1 MNGNNLEL
9 ISYDSNEFNQQLIN
23 DNLGFVKDSINEVL
37 NASIGVKIIVDTE
50 VEKIEEKPDNDSVN
64 QNDVV
69 ELFQGKD
76 TM

>member
-23 DNLGFVKDSINEVL
+23 DNLGFIKDSINEVI

-50 VEKIEEKPDNDSVN
+50 VEKIEEKPDNDSIN

>member
-1 MNGNNLEL
+1 M
-9 ISYDSNEFNQQLIN
+9 
-23 DNLGFVKDSINEVL
+23 L

>member
-23 DNLGFVKDSINEVL
+23 DNLGFIKDSINEVI
-37 NASIGVKIIVDTE
+37 NASVGVKIIVDTE
-50 VEKIEEKPDNDSVN
+50 VEKIEEKPDNDSIN

>member
-1 MNGNNLEL
+1 M
-9 ISYDSNEFNQQLIN
+9 YKRQQLIN

>member
-1 MNGNNLEL
+1 M
-9 ISYDSNEFNQQLIN
+9 D

-37 NASIGVKIIVDTE
+37 NASIGVKIIVDTK
-50 VEKIEEKPDNDSVN
+50 VEKIEEEPNNDSIN

>member
-1 MNGNNLEL
+1 M
-9 ISYDSNEFNQQLIN
+9 
-23 DNLGFVKDSINEVL
+23 VR
-37 NASIGVKIIVDTE
+37 ASIGVKIIVDTK
-50 VEKIEEKPDNDSVN
+50 VEKIEEEPNNDSIN